1 MATKTEYSALQAFIT
16 RDGSQIKELMHPAQ
30 HASQLGVQAQSLAEA
45 RISVGSKTQLHRHHK
60 SEELYHV
67 TAGIGIMTLAEKTF
81 SVQQGDTVCILPG
94 TAHCIENTG
103 TEDLIILCCCAPAYA
118 DSDTELL

>member
-45 RISVGSKTQLHRHHK
+45 RISVGSKTQLHKHHK

-103 TEDLIILCCCAPAYA
+103 TEDLVILCCCAPAYA